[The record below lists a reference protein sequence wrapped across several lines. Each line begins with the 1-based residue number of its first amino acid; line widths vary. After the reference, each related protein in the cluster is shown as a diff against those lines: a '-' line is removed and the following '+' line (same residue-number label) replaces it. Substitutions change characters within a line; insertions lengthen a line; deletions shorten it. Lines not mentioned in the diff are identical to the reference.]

1 MNDPWDVKSVRQ
13 SSQYT
18 SCMKING
25 VPLLPPV
32 LSKECRKEMQYYK
45 LLAKEVEKRISLL
58 KSYVSGSDSDTSTDK
73 TEAPELPESE
83 QNNELPVELNSICTE
98 KIVMSETDTD
108 KSINRSTNSL
118 KYSCLSSNNSDK
130 VILNLTP
137 LTDTSIIKSSKLMV
151 DLSISFTGT
160 DDKTLHENKTKSE
173 IATDLPE
180 HDYEEPEKCLK
191 EGLEPKFDLQAKN
204 VDDEVNKYETNFKIN
219 NSNIA
224 TDSFINYVSNDGP
237 SSLSSKS
244 FTGSLH
250 DIRKESSKETQSKP
264 LIRQR
269 SYTVLTPSP
278 MLLAHLQIQ
287 SLSTGVEMTS
297 ISMSDSLSN
306 LSSPNKKRRSWD
318 LETAKVKWSNM
329 ALELKKKNIA
339 GNVTAAKNGGNKIMG
354 AKKHV
359 TSRSEMSKTLPI
371 PRSRSLVNEKHRH
384 VNATSKILTKSE
396 NIQKIRT
403 NCNPSENI
411 NDNKVIIHSPASK
424 DIPKTELASDKSQ
437 LISECDDPA
446 KRVRELY
453 ERIQKQQLIQ
463 MATLVEKQK
472 KEQILLQ
479 QVFEEQN
486 NLLYTQL
493 KSICPKSPGE
503 IKEAWTD
510 KGQEAAE
517 RGPVS
522 LSQLINHKPLEQNVY
537 DSPASTLTD
546 TNSYINRCD
555 NVLKKSR
562 DITGSIKK
570 QQMKNDTE
578 NCAQTTATNCKDEV
592 IKVLKTHSPKNRN
605 TNASR
610 KLTYETSASSDRE
623 YDLLLT
629 DRTNDTMADLN
640 VTFPSDHSDDYRPV
654 SHSDNV
660 VSHLCGKEMSAD
672 RESSGTMKEV
682 PCMSTDSAIKS
693 VEDTIK
699 NSILDVRA
707 RLVRKN
713 LYHAPTAEER
723 AAATKIVA
731 YAKGYL
737 VRRLMKT
744 ERVQSTVQTIR
755 DALLCALQLHQ
766 DREGIRGADVDLHR
780 RLIQQITAAC
790 YSLHDTFIGSS
801 AAERC
806 GLIAAD
812 RARKRSLA
820 LRPSPRHYKP
830 TDIMSQSHSGS
841 FPSRPKRHSP
851 TSAMTQSNYES
862 FSGEKAGLRSR
873 YMGSPRRRPWR

>member
-13 SSQYT
+13 SSQYS

-58 KSYVSGSDSDTSTDK
+58 KSYVSGSDSDASTDK
-73 TEAPELPESE
+73 TDAPELPESE
-83 QNNELPVELNSICTE
+83 QNNELPIEFNSMCTE
-98 KIVMSETDTD
+98 KIVISETDTD
-108 KSINRSTNSL
+108 KSINRTATNSL

-130 VILNLTP
+130 VTLKMTP
-137 LTDTSIIKSSKLMV
+137 LTDTSLNESSKLMV
-151 DLSISFTGT
+151 DLSISFVGT
-160 DDKTLHENKTKSE
+160 DEKTLHENKMKSKE
-173 IATDLPE
+173 IPRDLPE
-180 HDYEEPEKCLK
+180 HDCGEPEKCLK
-191 EGLEPKFDLQAKN
+191 ENLEPKFDLQAKHVGEKVKKN
-204 VDDEVNKYETNFKIN
+204 ETSFKIN
-219 NSNIA
+219 KSSNA
-224 TDSFINYVSNDGP
+224 TDLFINYVNNEGP

-250 DIRKESSKETQSKP
+250 DVCKESSKETQTKP
-264 LIRQR
+264 LVRQR

-318 LETAKVKWSNM
+318 LETAKAKWSNM

-339 GNVTAAKNGGNKIMG
+339 GNIITAKNGINKIVG

-371 PRSRSLVNEKHRH
+371 PRSRSLVNEKHRN
-384 VNATSKILTKSE
+384 VIKTSKILTKAE
-396 NIQKIRT
+396 PIQKIRT
-403 NCNPSENI
+403 NCNPSENM
-411 NDNKVIIHSPASK
+411 NDSKVITHSPASK
-424 DIPKTELASDKSQ
+424 DIPKTELASDKSH
-437 LISECDDPA
+437 LISESDDPA

-453 ERIQKQQLIQ
+453 ERIQKQQLVQ

-472 KEQILLQ
+472 KEQMLLQ

-493 KSICPKSPGE
+493 KTICPKSSGE

-510 KGQEAAE
+510 KDQESAE

-537 DSPASTLTD
+537 DSPVSSTLTD
-546 TNSYINRCD
+546 TNDYINRCD

-578 NCAQTTATNCKDEV
+578 NCAQTTASNCKDV
-592 IKVLKTHSPKNRN
+592 IKARTHSPKNKN
-605 TNASR
+605 TNTSR
-610 KLTYETSASSDRE
+610 KLTYETSASSDRD

-640 VTFPSDHSDDYRPV
+640 VTFSSDHTDDYRPV
-654 SHSDNV
+654 SHNDNV
-660 VSHLCGKEMSAD
+660 VSHLCGKETSTA
-672 RESSGTMKEV
+672 RESSDTMKEV
-682 PCMSTDSAIKS
+682 PCMSTNSAIKS

-707 RLVRKN
+707 RLVRKD
-713 LYHAPTAEER
+713 LYHATTAKER

-830 TDIMSQSHSGS
+830 T
-841 FPSRPKRHSP
+841 
-851 TSAMTQSNYES
+851 E
-862 FSGEKAGLRSR
+862 L
-873 YMGSPRRRPWR
+873 